1 MMFYSNQFDKCSV
14 HEVWECVQVQQLA
27 PVTLTVT
34 WKLHE
39 RVFGVRVH
47 DDLSGRILW
56 LVSEWKVFETSEL
69 KVLKF
74 TSELKVL
81 QLATIT
87 FAVSRELHEGVFGV
101 RVHDNLSSWIF
112 SLVSEWGINEL
123 ERLEVQ
129 NFQVHKLWNLLSRYK
144 TEEG

>member
-14 HEVWECVQVQQLA
+14 HEVWECAPQVLQLA

-39 RVFGVRVH
+39 GVFGVRVH

-56 LVSEWKVFETSEL
+56 LVSEWKVFE
-69 KVLKF
+69 

-101 RVHDNLSSWIF
+101 RVHDNLSSWIL

-129 NFQVHKLWNLLSRYK
+129 NFKVH
-144 TEEG
+144 